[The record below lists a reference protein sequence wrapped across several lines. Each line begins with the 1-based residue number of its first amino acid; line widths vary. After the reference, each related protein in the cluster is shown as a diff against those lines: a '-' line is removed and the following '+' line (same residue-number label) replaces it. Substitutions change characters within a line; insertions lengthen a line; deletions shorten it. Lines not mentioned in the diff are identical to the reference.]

1 MSLNELT
8 EKLEYYN
15 AKSTFFQAVSRG
27 KDPKAETPSE
37 VFLFDLKR
45 YECSHLLNFNVSTPE
60 IKNIEEYNQINNE
73 IEIINFLEEWIGES
87 VK

>member
-1 MSLNELT
+1 M
-8 EKLEYYN
+8 
-15 AKSTFFQAVSRG
+15 
-27 KDPKAETPSE
+27 
-37 VFLFDLKR
+37 
-45 YECSHLLNFNVSTPE
+45 NFNVSTPE